1 MKAAVIYEYG
11 GPDVFR
17 YEDIPKP
24 SMGEDELLIEVHA
37 ASVNPVDWKQRK
49 GNHKLFLKARF
60 PIVPGYDI
68 SGRVIKCG
76 TKVTK
81 FKAGDEVF
89 CRLTKRF
96 GGAFAEYAT
105 ARESTVSLKPINM
118 DHNHAAGLPMAG
130 QTALQ
135 ALRDK
140 ARIKP
145 GQKVLIIGAA
155 GGVGH
160 YALQLSKH
168 FAAETTAVCSS
179 DHERL
184 LALLKPDHHIDYRKE
199 DYLEGKELYDIIF
212 DAAGVKTFL
221 SCKRVLSRGG
231 IYITVLPRPKLVV
244 HKIVALFTRG
254 KKVRSLLQKSIGSD
268 LEALKKLAEEEK
280 LITVIDSI
288 HSLDKLSE
296 AHRRAES
303 YNTEGKIIIEV
314 RQPD

>member
-11 GPDVFR
+11 GPEVFR
-17 YEDIPKP
+17 YEDISQPEIR
-24 SMGEDELLIEVHA
+24 EDEVLVEVHA

-49 GNHKLFLKARF
+49 GNHKFFLRARF

-68 SGRVIKCG
+68 SGRVEKCG
-76 TKVTK
+76 SKVTK
-81 FKAGDEVF
+81 FKDGDQVF

-96 GGAFAEYAT
+96 GGAFAEYAS
-105 ARESTVSLKPINM
+105 ARESTLSLKPENM
-118 DHNHAAGLPMAG
+118 DHIHAAGIPMAG

-145 GQKVLIIGAA
+145 GQKILIIGAA

-168 FAAETTAVCSS
+168 FNAETTAVCSS
-179 DHERL
+179 VHEQL
-184 LALLKPDHHIDYRKE
+184 LALLRPDHHIDYRKD
-199 DYLEGKELYDIIF
+199 DYLEGNKIYDIIF

-221 SCKRVLSRGG
+221 SCQKILAPGG
-231 IYITVLPRPKLVV
+231 IYITVLPRPKLLV
-244 HKIVALFTRG
+244 HKIIALFTRG
-254 KKVRSLLQKSIGSD
+254 KKVRSLLQKSQSSD
-268 LEALKKLAEEEK
+268 LEVLKKLVEEEK
-280 LITVIDSI
+280 LISVIDSI
-288 HSLDKLSE
+288 HPLDKVSE

-303 YNTEGKIIIEV
+303 YSTEGKIIV
-314 RQPD
+314 KVK

>member
-11 GPDVFR
+11 GPEVFR
-17 YEDIPKP
+17 YEEIPQP
-24 SMGEDELLIEVHA
+24 EMEEDEVLVEVHA
-37 ASVNPVDWKQRK
+37 ASVNPVDWKQRQ
-49 GNHKLFLKARF
+49 GNHKFFLKARF

-68 SGRVIKCG
+68 SGRIIKCG
-76 TKVTK
+76 SEVTK
-81 FKAGDEVF
+81 FKDGDQIF

-105 ARESTVSLKPINM
+105 ARESALSLKPENM
-118 DHNHAAGLPMAG
+118 DHIHAAAIPLAG

-140 ARIKP
+140 GRIKP
-145 GQKVLIIGAA
+145 GQKIMIIGAA

-168 FAAETTAVCSS
+168 FGAETTAVCSS
-179 DHERL
+179 GHEKL

-199 DYLEGKELYDIIF
+199 DYLDGNKLYDIIF

-221 SCKRVLSRGG
+221 SCKKILAPGG
-231 IYITVLPRPKLVV
+231 IYITVLPRLKLLV
-244 HKIVALFTRG
+244 HKIMALFTKG
-254 KKVRSLLQKSIGSD
+254 KKVRSLLQKSQGSD
-268 LEALKKLAEEEK
+268 LEILKKLAEEEK
-280 LITVIDSI
+280 LISVIDSI
-288 HSLDKLSE
+288 HPLDKVSE

-303 YNTEGKIIIEV
+303 YSTEGKIIIKV
-314 RQPD
+314 K

>member
-11 GPDVFR
+11 EPEVFR
-17 YEDIPKP
+17 YEEIPQP
-24 SMGEDELLIEVHA
+24 ELLADEVLVEVHA
-37 ASVNPVDWKQRK
+37 AGVNPVDWKQRK

-68 SGRVIKCG
+68 SGRVVICG
-76 TKVTK
+76 SKITK
-81 FKAGDEVF
+81 FNVGDQVY

-105 ARESTVSLKPINM
+105 ARESALSLKPENM
-118 DHNHAAGLPMAG
+118 DHIHAAGIPMAG

-140 ARIKP
+140 GRIKP
-145 GQKVLIIGAA
+145 GKKILIIGAA

-160 YALQLSKH
+160 YALQLSK
-168 FAAETTAVCSS
+168 FFKAETTAVCSS
-179 DHERL
+179 DHEQL
-184 LALLKPDHHIDYRKE
+184 LALLRPDHHIDYRKE
-199 DYLEGKELYDIIF
+199 DYLDGNILYNIIF
-212 DAAGVKTFL
+212 DAAGVKSFL
-221 SCKRVLSRGG
+221 SCKKILAAGG
-231 IYITVLPRPKLVV
+231 IYITVLPRPKLIV

-254 KKVRSLLQKSIGSD
+254 KKVRSLLQKSLGSD
-268 LEALKKLAEEEK
+268 LEVLKKLAEEEK

-303 YNTEGKIIIEV
+303 YSTEGKIIIRV
-314 RQPD
+314 KQPD

>member
-11 GPDVFR
+11 GPEVFR
-17 YEDIPKP
+17 YEEIPQP
-24 SMGEDELLIEVHA
+24 EIEDDEVLVEVHA

-49 GNHKLFLKARF
+49 GNHKFFLKARF

-68 SGRVIKCG
+68 SGRIIKCG
-76 TKVTK
+76 SEVTK
-81 FKAGDEVF
+81 FKDGDQVF

-105 ARESTVSLKPINM
+105 ARESALSLKPENM
-118 DHNHAAGLPMAG
+118 DHIHAAAIPLAG

-140 ARIKP
+140 GRIKP
-145 GQKVLIIGAA
+145 GQKIMIIGAA

-168 FAAETTAVCSS
+168 FGAETTAVCTSR
-179 DHERL
+179 HEKL

-199 DYLEGKELYDIIF
+199 DYLDGNNLYDIIF

-221 SCKRVLSRGG
+221 SCKKILAQGG
-231 IYITVLPRPKLVV
+231 TYITVLPRLKLLI
-244 HKIVALFTRG
+244 HKIISLFTKV
-254 KKVRSLLQKSIGSD
+254 KKVRSLLQKSQGSD
-268 LEALKKLAEEEK
+268 LEVLKKLAEEEK
-280 LITVIDSI
+280 LISVIDSI
-288 HSLDKLSE
+288 HPLDKVSE

-303 YNTEGKIIIEV
+303 YSTEGKIIIKV
-314 RQPD
+314 K

>member
-11 GPDVFR
+11 GPEVFR
-17 YEDIPKP
+17 YEDISQPEIR
-24 SMGEDELLIEVHA
+24 EDEVLVEVHA

-49 GNHKLFLKARF
+49 GNHKFFLRARF

-68 SGRVIKCG
+68 SGRVEKCG
-76 TKVTK
+76 SKVTK
-81 FKAGDEVF
+81 FKDGDQVF

-96 GGAFAEYAT
+96 GGAFAEYAS
-105 ARESTVSLKPINM
+105 ARESSLSLKPGNM
-118 DHNHAAGLPMAG
+118 DHIHAAGIPMAG

-145 GQKVLIIGAA
+145 GQKILIIGAA

-168 FAAETTAVCSS
+168 FNAETTAVCSS
-179 DHERL
+179 VHEQL
-184 LALLKPDHHIDYRKE
+184 LSLLRPDHHIDYRKD
-199 DYLEGKELYDIIF
+199 DYLEGNKIYDIIF

-221 SCKRVLSRGG
+221 SCQKILAPGG
-231 IYITVLPRPKLVV
+231 IYITVLPRPKLLV
-244 HKIVALFTRG
+244 HKIIALFTRG
-254 KKVRSLLQKSIGSD
+254 KKVRSLLQKSQSSD
-268 LEALKKLAEEEK
+268 LEVLKKLVEEEK
-280 LITVIDSI
+280 LISVIDSI
-288 HSLDKLSE
+288 HPLDKVSE

-303 YNTEGKIIIEV
+303 YSTEGKIIV
-314 RQPD
+314 KVK

>member
-17 YEDIPKP
+17 YEEIPKP
-24 SMGEDELLIEVHA
+24 SMREDELLIEVHA

-60 PIVPGYDI
+60 PIVPGYDV
-68 SGRVIKCG
+68 SGVVKKCG

-81 FKAGDEVF
+81 FKDGDEVF

-96 GGAFAEYAT
+96 GGAFAEFAT
-105 ARESTVSLKPINM
+105 ARESAISLKPANM
-118 DHNHAAGLPMAG
+118 DHIHAAGIPMAG

-145 GQKVLIIGAA
+145 GQKILIIGAA

-168 FAAETTAVCSS
+168 FNAVTTAVCSS
-179 DHERL
+179 AHEQL
-184 LALLKPDHHIDYRKE
+184 LALLRPDHHIDYRKE
-199 DYLEGKELYDIIF
+199 DYLGGNILYDIIF
-212 DAAGVKTFL
+212 DAAGIKTFL
-221 SCKRVLSRGG
+221 SCKRILSPGG
-231 IYITVLPRPKLVV
+231 IYITVLPRPKLLV

-296 AHRRAES
+296 AHRKAEAYS
-303 YNTEGKIIIEV
+303 TEGKIIIEV

>member
-11 GPDVFR
+11 GPEVFR
-17 YEDIPKP
+17 YEEIPQP
-24 SMGEDELLIEVHA
+24 EIREDEVLVEVHA

-49 GNHKLFLKARF
+49 GNHKFFLKARF

-68 SGRVIKCG
+68 SGRVEKCG
-76 TKVTK
+76 SLVTK
-81 FKAGDEVF
+81 FKVGDPVF

-105 ARESTVSLKPINM
+105 ARESVLSLKPENM
-118 DHNHAAGLPMAG
+118 DHIHAAGLPMAG

-140 ARIKP
+140 AKIKP
-145 GQKVLIIGAA
+145 GQKILIIGAA

-168 FAAETTAVCSS
+168 FNAETTAVCSS
-179 DHERL
+179 VHERL
-184 LALLKPDHHIDYRKE
+184 LDLLMPDHHIDYLKE
-199 DYLEGKELYDIIF
+199 DYLEGNKLYDIVF

-221 SCKRVLSRGG
+221 SCKKILAPGG
-231 IYITVLPRPKLVV
+231 IYITVLPRPKLLI
-244 HKIVALFTRG
+244 HKIIALFTRG
-254 KKVRSLLQKSIGSD
+254 KKVRSLLQKSQSSD
-268 LEALKKLAEEEK
+268 LEVLKRLVEGEK
-280 LITVIDSI
+280 LISVIDSI
-288 HSLDKLSE
+288 HPLDKVSE

-303 YNTEGKIIIEV
+303 YSTEGKIIIKIK
-314 RQPD
+314 

>member
-11 GPDVFR
+11 GPEVFR
-17 YEDIPKP
+17 YEDISQP
-24 SMGEDELLIEVHA
+24 EIRDDEVLVEVHA

-49 GNHKLFLKARF
+49 GNHKFFLRARF

-68 SGRVIKCG
+68 SGRVEKCG
-76 TKVTK
+76 SKVTK
-81 FKAGDEVF
+81 FKDGDQVF

-96 GGAFAEYAT
+96 GGAFAEYAS
-105 ARESTVSLKPINM
+105 ARESTLSLKPENM
-118 DHNHAAGLPMAG
+118 DHIHAAGIPMAG

-145 GQKVLIIGAA
+145 GQKILIIGAA

-168 FAAETTAVCSS
+168 FNAETTAVCSS
-179 DHERL
+179 VHEQL
-184 LALLKPDHHIDYRKE
+184 LALLRPDHHIDYRKE
-199 DYLEGKELYDIIF
+199 DYLEGNKIYDIIF

-221 SCKRVLSRGG
+221 SCQKILAPGG
-231 IYITVLPRPKLVV
+231 IYITVLPRPKLLV
-244 HKIVALFTRG
+244 HKIIALFTKG
-254 KKVRSLLQKSIGSD
+254 KKVRSLLQKSQSSD
-268 LEALKKLAEEEK
+268 LEVLKKLVEEEK
-280 LITVIDSI
+280 LISVIDSI
-288 HSLDKLSE
+288 HPLDKVSE

-303 YNTEGKIIIEV
+303 YSTEGKIIIKV
-314 RQPD
+314 K